1 MKEMNR
7 REFLMASAAASATLM
22 AGSMLKGGP
31 SVAYASVQIP
41 EVEKLTITVI
51 TDNYYDCLRWP
62 DRIAKRSTVVVPG
75 LALHA
80 EHGLI
85 YYIETVLNGKTNTF
99 MFDFGWDFQGVSRNL
114 QLLGIDLTK
123 VDALGVSHGH
133 LDHFGNLIMLL
144 KSNQARIKKGIPI
157 YVGEETFSRRYIKW
171 PPVYAP
177 LSGITDLGQL
187 NRDDLE
193 GTKMVEVVEVKEPT
207 PIVPG
212 AYLTGNIERVTDYE
226 KGSPILFIK
235 RGGKLVNDL
244 FPGEQSVVFNVK
256 GKGLV
261 VLSSCAHAGIVNTVK
276 HAQKMTGIDKVHAVM
291 GGFHLIGAP
300 PEKIRKTVADIKAI
314 NPDYIV
320 PMHCS
325 GWEAITLFEREMP
338 KQFVLNM
345 AGTRYEITA

>member
-22 AGSMLKGGP
+22 AGTILVGGP
-31 SVAYASVQIP
+31 SVARASVKIP
-41 EVEKLTITVI
+41 EIEKLRMTVV

-62 DRIAKRSTVVVPG
+62 DKIAKRSTVVVPG

-85 YYIETVLNGKTNTF
+85 YSIETVLNGKTSNF
-99 MFDFGWDFQGVSRNL
+99 IFDFGWDFDGVNRNL
-114 QLLGIDLTK
+114 QLLGIDLSK
-123 VDALGVSHGH
+123 VEAFGLSHGH

-144 KSNQARIKKGIPI
+144 KSHKATIKSGIPL
-157 YVGEETFSRRYIKW
+157 YVGEEAFSRRYAKL
-171 PPVYAP
+171 PPVYGPAAG
-177 LSGITDLGQL
+177 LNDLGQL

-193 GTKMVEVVEVKEPT
+193 SLKMVKVVEIKEPT
-207 PIVPG
+207 AIVPG

-226 KGSPILFIK
+226 KGSPILLIK
-235 RGGKLVNDL
+235 RGDKLENDL
-244 FPGEQSVVFNVK
+244 FQGEQSLVFNIK

-261 VLSSCAHAGIVNTVK
+261 VASSCAHSGIVNTVK
-276 HAQKMTGIDKVHAVM
+276 HAQKMTGIDKVHVVM

-300 PEKIRKTVADIKAI
+300 LEKIMKTVADIKAI
-314 NPDYIV
+314 GPDYVV

-325 GWEAITLFEREMP
+325 GWEAITTFQREMP
-338 KQFVLNM
+338 KEFVLNM
-345 AGTRYEITA
+345 AGTRYEINA